1 MADPT
6 YSTYAGTGEVLSTDF
21 KNVKWVGK
29 TKSGKAIEIALTNAI
44 NMENP
49 NLTFT
54 EKDDVIQTM
63 VFEAC
68 YDNTDATANST
79 AEPWNIKIED
89 TVTSGAGEILLG
101 VGIFYIGE
109 TPVALCR
116 GGGSFTVER
125 EYRNQN
131 ADGDRGTVKGRV
143 VMEGS
148 KPKLTMNALTWITKI
163 TTIWP
168 AVAAQV

>member
-6 YSTYAGTGEVLSTDF
+6 YTTYVGTGEVLDADF
-21 KNVKWVGK
+21 RSVKWVGK
-29 TKSGKAIEIALTNAI
+29 TKGGKAVEIALTNAI

-54 EKDDVIQTM
+54 EKDDVVQTLT
-63 VFEAC
+63 FEAC
-68 YDNTDATANST
+68 YANTDATANST
-79 AEPWNIKIED
+79 AEPFSIKIED
-89 TVTSGAGEILLG
+89 TVTAGASEILLG

-109 TPVALCR
+109 TAVALCR

-125 EYRNQN
+125 EYRPQN

-148 KPKLTMNALTWITKI
+148 KPKLTMNTLTWLTKI

-168 AVAAQV
+168 GIQQQV

>member
-6 YSTYAGTGEVLSTDF
+6 YTTYAGTGEVVSADF
-21 KNVKWVGK
+21 KTVKWVGM
-29 TKSGKAIEIALTNAI
+29 TKSGKALEITLTNAI

-49 NLTFT
+49 NLTFA
-54 EKDDVIQTM
+54 EKDDVVQTL

-68 YDNTDATANST
+68 YDNTDATASST
-79 AEPWNIKIED
+79 AEPFTIKVED
-89 TVTSGAGEILLG
+89 TVVAGASEILPG
-101 VGIFYIGE
+101 KGIFYIGE
-109 TPVALCR
+109 VPVALCR

-168 AVAAQV
+168 AFAVQA